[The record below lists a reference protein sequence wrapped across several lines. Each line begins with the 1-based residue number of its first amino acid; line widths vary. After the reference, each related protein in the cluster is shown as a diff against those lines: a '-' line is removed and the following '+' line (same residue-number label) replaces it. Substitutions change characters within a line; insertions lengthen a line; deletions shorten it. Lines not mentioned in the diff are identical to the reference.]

1 MVGEDTENVE
11 EEAESGSES
20 SGGVSKTLLI
30 VIIACFVLF
39 LAAAGA
45 GFYILLQKQPPPN
58 TAAVTAPEAAS
69 EKKAQVKSMGPIF
82 SMKPFVVNLA
92 GSGGN
97 RFLRIKIDFELKDQ
111 QVLEQVHVQLPRVKD
126 RLLTILSAKRFQDI
140 DTVEGKGALR
150 SEIAAAM
157 DGIFSEGAVVNVYFT
172 EFVIE

>member
-20 SGGVSKTLLI
+20 SGGVSKTLII
-30 VIIACFVLF
+30 VIFAGFVLI
-39 LAAAGA
+39 LAGLGA
-45 GFYILLQKQPPPN
+45 GFYIVLKKPPPN

-126 RLLTILSAKRFQDI
+126 RLLTILSAKRFEDI